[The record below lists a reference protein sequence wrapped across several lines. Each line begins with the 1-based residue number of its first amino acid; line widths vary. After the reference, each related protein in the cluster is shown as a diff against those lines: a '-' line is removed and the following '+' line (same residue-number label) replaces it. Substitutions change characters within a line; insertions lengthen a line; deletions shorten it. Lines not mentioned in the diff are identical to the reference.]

1 MNLFYHFTNK
11 SNFSIKRDLAFQY
24 WSNYFSL
31 YLSFVLLFIGFLGC
45 SSMYFMDINYS
56 GWASVLL
63 LGLAIVMLLLQ
74 WLQHDRI
81 LKIPISQIED
91 ILASEQAEFVQQA
104 KERIVIDN

>member
-1 MNLFYHFTNK
+1 M
-11 SNFSIKRDLAFQY
+11 
-24 WSNYFSL
+24 
-31 YLSFVLLFIGFLGC
+31 
-45 SSMYFMDINYS
+45 
-56 GWASVLL
+56 L